1 MKQNKATKMPFDS
14 VTTSEPLNIAVIGTG
29 IAGMSAAWLLSKTH
43 RVTVYEQD
51 SRIGGHTNTV
61 QVAGP
66 DGPIPVD
73 TGFIVYNE
81 RNYPNLVALFRHLG
95 VPTKPSE
102 MSFAA
107 SIDDGDLEY
116 TGTGLGGMLA
126 QKRNLLRPRFWRML
140 RDILRFYREGTGLL
154 TRPGGDDVSL
164 GDYLDRERYSHAF
177 VYNHLLPMAAAVW
190 STAATEM
197 RDHPAKAFIQFCSN
211 HGLMQ
216 LANRP
221 QWRTVEG
228 GSRAYLERLTASYAD
243 RVRINAGVRSIRR
256 TARGAGQGEN
266 PCVWVEDA
274 TGNHAQYDHV
284 VIAAHADQAL
294 AMLDDPSA
302 DETALLGA
310 FRYTRNTAV
319 LHQDP
324 GLMPKRKAVWSS
336 WNYLSDAGSE
346 GTSRVCVTYWMN
358 RLQSLDARV
367 PLFVTLNPFRPPMPQ
382 AVLQTFEY
390 DHPCYSTQSGRAQ
403 QRLWDLQG
411 IRNTWY
417 CGSYFGAGFHEDALQ
432 AGLAVAEALG
442 GVRRPWSVAE
452 ESGRIH
458 LPSRPLPALQTGMLT

>member
-1 MKQNKATKMPFDS
+1 MPFDS
-14 VTTSEPLNIAVIGTG
+14 LTPPHPLEIAVIGTG

-51 SRIGGHTNTV
+51 SRMGGHTNTV

-66 DGPIPVD
+66 DGPISVD

-116 TGTGLGGMLA
+116 AGSGLAGLFA
-126 QKRNLLRPRFWRML
+126 QKRNLLRPRFWRMV
-140 RDILRFYREGTGLL
+140 RDILRFYRKGTGLL
-154 TRPGGDDVSL
+154 TRTGSDDITL
-164 GDYLDRERYSHAF
+164 GDYLDSERYSHAF

-197 RDHPAKAFIQFCSN
+197 RDHPAKAFVQFCSN

-216 LANRP
+216 IASRP

-243 RVRINAGVRSIRR
+243 RVRINAGVRSVRR
-256 TARGAGQGEN
+256 AG
-266 PCVWVEDA
+266 PHVRVEDA
-274 TGNHAQYDHV
+274 TGNSAHYDHV

-294 AMLDDPSA
+294 AMLDDASA
-302 DETALLGA
+302 DEAALLGE
-310 FRYTRNTAV
+310 FRYSRNTAV

-324 GLMPKRKAVWSS
+324 RLMPKRKGVWSS
-336 WNYLSDAGSE
+336 WNYLSRAGFD
-346 GTSRVCVTYWMN
+346 GTSQVCVTYWMN
-358 RLQSLDARV
+358 RLQGLEPRV
-367 PLFVTLNPFRPPMPQ
+367 PLFVTLNPFRAPRPET
-382 AVLQTFEY
+382 VLRTFEY
-390 DHPCYSTQSGRAQ
+390 DHPCYSIGSVRAQ

-411 IRNTWY
+411 VRNTWY
-417 CGSYFGAGFHEDALQ
+417 CGSYFGSGFHEDALQ
-432 AGLAVAEALG
+432 AGLAVAEAVG
-442 GVRRPWSVAE
+442 GVRRPWSVPE

-458 LPSRPLPALQTGMLT
+458 LTSRPLAEMVP

>member
-1 MKQNKATKMPFDS
+1 MPFDAL
-14 VTTSEPLNIAVIGTG
+14 TTPQPLDIAVVGTG

-51 SRIGGHTNTV
+51 SRMGGHTNTV
-61 QVAGP
+61 EVAGP
-66 DGPIPVD
+66 NGAIPVD

-81 RNYPNLVALFRHLG
+81 RNYPNLVSLFRHLK

-107 SIDDGDLEY
+107 SIDDGDMEY
-116 TGTGLGGMLA
+116 AGTDLSGLFA
-126 QKRNLLRPRFWRML
+126 QKRNLIRPHFWRML
-140 RDILRFYREGTGLL
+140 RDILRFYRKGTTLL
-154 TRPGGDDVSL
+154 AGPGNDSVTL
-164 GDYLDRERYSHAF
+164 GDYLDNERYSHAF

-197 RDHPAKAFIQFCSN
+197 RNHPAKAFVQFCSN

-216 LANRP
+216 MANRP
-221 QWRTVEG
+221 QWRTVDG
-228 GSRAYLERLTASYAD
+228 GSRAYLQRLTASYAD
-243 RVRINAGVRSIRR
+243 RVRINSGVRSVRR
-256 TARGAGQGEN
+256 EGPYVR
-266 PCVWVEDA
+266 VEDS
-274 TGNHAQYDHV
+274 TGNRAHYDHI

-302 DETALLGA
+302 DERTLLGA

-324 GLMPKRKAVWSS
+324 ALMPKRKAVWSS
-336 WNYLSDAGSE
+336 WNYLSRAGDE
-346 GTSRVCVTYWMN
+346 GASQVCVTYWMN
-358 RLQSLDARV
+358 RLQGLDARV
-367 PLFVTLNPFRPPMPQ
+367 PLFVTLNPFREPRPESI
-382 AVLQTFEY
+382 LRTFEY
-390 DHPCYSTQSGRAQ
+390 DHPSYSVESGRAQ

-411 IRNTWY
+411 VCNTWY
-417 CGSYFGAGFHEDALQ
+417 CGSYFGSGFHEDALQ

-442 GVRRPWSVAE
+442 GVRRPWTIAD

-458 LPSRPLPALQTGMLT
+458 APKRLPPSSRHVGAPIVLPSGPLAGVAQ